1 MSEPE
6 PVLVVDLF
14 PVERQHLLQLLA
26 QLREEE
32 WHRPTVCAGWTVK
45 DIALHLLGDDIGRL
59 SRDRDAFD
67 YTSIAN
73 AHPRIN
79 SWSELVAYINEMNEL
94 WVQATRRISSRLLC
108 TLLALTGE
116 EIYQYFTSLDL
127 FALGEPVSWAG
138 SAPAPVWLDVAREY
152 TERWV
157 HQQQIRDAVG
167 RPGLKEQ
174 RFFAPILATFVR
186 ALPHTFR
193 EVDAPDGTLI
203 HLNISGEAGSE
214 WYLRREQGTWKLEK
228 TGGLHA
234 DASVTLDQER
244 AWRLF
249 TKGISKDEAIQ
260 HATISGNELL
270 ARKVFDTVS
279 IIA

>member
-1 MSEPE
+1 MREPE

-14 PVERQHLLQLLA
+14 PVERQHLLTFGA
-26 QLREEE
+26 KLREEE
-32 WHRPTVCAGWTVK
+32 WHSPMVCAGWTVK
-45 DIALHLLGDDIGRL
+45 DIALNLLGDDIGRL

-67 YTSIAN
+67 YTT
-73 AHPRIN
+73 HPRIN
-79 SWSELVAYINEMNEL
+79 SWSELVAYLNEMNEL
-94 WVQATRRISSRLLC
+94 WVQATRRMSSRLLC

-127 FALGEPVSWAG
+127 FVPGEPVSWAC

-174 RFFAPILATFVR
+174 RFFAPVLATFVR

-203 HLNISGEAGSE
+203 HFHISGEAGSE
-214 WYLRREQGTWKLEK
+214 GYLLRVQETWKLEK
-228 TGGLHA
+228 TDELKADGGISLA
-234 DASVTLDQER
+234 QKRS
-244 AWRLF
+244 WRLL

-260 HATISGNELL
+260 YATISGNESL